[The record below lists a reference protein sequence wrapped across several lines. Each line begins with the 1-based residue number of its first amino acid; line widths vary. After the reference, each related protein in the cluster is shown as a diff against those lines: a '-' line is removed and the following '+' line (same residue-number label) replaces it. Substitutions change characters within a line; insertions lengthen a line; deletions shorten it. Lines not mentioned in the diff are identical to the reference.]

1 MRDDEADAAT
11 ADDYNQTGDHERV
24 IENVFA
30 DFGGARA
37 VETYARQIGRIG
49 RQEEI
54 TVARRNE

>member
-49 RQEEI
+49 RQEEV
-54 TVARRNE
+54 TVAR